1 MEEELLT
8 LPDPVSGEELLTL
21 PEPVSGGEL
30 LTLLD
35 HLSSHI
41 GISGVCV
48 TQSLVYVLCYV
59 DQCLFVLLC
68 VQCIVC
74 LFRFNPVV
82 TLRLKNP
89 PAIQVLIL
97 YQTELI
103 LMFIYIDISC

>member
-1 MEEELLT
+1 MVKAVVKKVKS

-21 PEPVSGGEL
+21 
-30 LTLLD
+30 LD
-35 HLSSHI
+35 HLNSHI

-82 TLRLKNP
+82 TLRLNKS

-103 LMFIYIDISC
+103 LMFIYIDISIEE